1 MNNRINNTTIPTITE
16 IMGIDNACSQEEK
29 QALMS
34 RIEQHKDKH
43 EYLDGAW
50 LFLQDHNNDF
60 TALKKFLASST
71 VLNYTKINKRTHK
84 LKYAS
89 AAAIVLFLFLGKFS
103 YDKWMYK
110 TTLKDYTFEDN
121 SIAVFA
127 TGTNNA
133 LQKDALINAYKT
145 ENTKQG
151 IELFEKINSNNY
163 TDTLSYIAGLLYL
176 NNKEYSKS
184 IAQFKRIQKASIY
197 ATKAQYFMA
206 IDLIYL
212 NKKVEAKDILKNI
225 QTEDDEYL
233 SAKTNSLLNEALIW
247 K

>member
-1 MNNRINNTTIPTITE
+1 MNHLINNTTIPTITE
-16 IMGIDNACSQEEK
+16 IMALESTCSQEEK
-29 QALMS
+29 QAMMR
-34 RIEQHKDKH
+34 RIELHKDEH

-60 TALKKFLASST
+60 TALKKFLAST
-71 VLNYTKINKRTHK
+71 TALNYAKTNKHARTR
-84 LKYAS
+84 KYAG
-89 AAAIVLFLFLGKFS
+89 AAAILLVLILGKLS
-103 YDKWMYK
+103 YNKWIYQ
-110 TTLKDYTFEDN
+110 TTLKEFVFADN

-127 TGTNNA
+127 TSTNNA

-151 IELFEKINSNNY
+151 IELFEKLDSNNY

-184 IAQFKRIQKASIY
+184 IVQLRRIHSTSIY
-197 ATKAQYFMA
+197 RNKAMYFMS

-212 NKKVEAKDILKNI
+212 NKKEEAKDILRSI

-233 SAKTNSLLNEALIW
+233 SIKTTSLLNEVLIW

>member
-1 MNNRINNTTIPTITE
+1 MNHLINNTTITE
-16 IMGIDNACSQEEK
+16 IMALESTCSQEEK
-29 QALMS
+29 QAMMR
-34 RIEQHKDKH
+34 RIELHKDEH

-60 TALKKFLASST
+60 TALKKFLASTT
-71 VLNYTKINKRTHK
+71 VLNYTETNKHDRT
-84 LKYAS
+84 LKYAG
-89 AAAIVLFLFLGKFS
+89 AAAILLVLILGKLS
-103 YDKWMYK
+103 YNKWIYQ
-110 TTLKDYTFEDN
+110 TTLIEFVFADN

-127 TGTNNA
+127 TSTNNA

-145 ENTKQG
+145 ENIKQG
-151 IELFEKINSNNY
+151 IEIFEKLDSNNH

-184 IAQFKRIQKASIY
+184 IAQFKRIHTTSMYRNKAM
-197 ATKAQYFMA
+197 YFMS

-212 NKKVEAKDILKNI
+212 NKKEEAKVMLRSI

-233 SAKTNSLLNEALIW
+233 SAKTTSLLNEVLIW

>member
-1 MNNRINNTTIPTITE
+1 MNHLINNTTIPTITE
-16 IMGIDNACSQEEK
+16 IMALESTCSQEEK
-29 QALMS
+29 QAMMR
-34 RIEQHKDKH
+34 RIELHKDEH

-60 TALKKFLASST
+60 TALKKFLSSTT
-71 VLNYTKINKRTHK
+71 VLNHAKTNKHART
-84 LKYAS
+84 LKYAG
-89 AAAIVLFLFLGKFS
+89 AAAILLVLILGKLS
-103 YDKWMYK
+103 YNKWIYQ
-110 TTLKDYTFEDN
+110 TTLKEFVFTDN

-127 TGTNNA
+127 TSTNDA

-151 IELFEKINSNNY
+151 IEIFEKLDSNNY

-184 IAQFKRIQKASIY
+184 IAQFKRIHTTSMYRNKAM
-197 ATKAQYFMA
+197 YFMS

-212 NKKVEAKDILKNI
+212 NKKEEAKVMLRSI

-233 SAKTNSLLNEALIW
+233 SAKTSSLLNEVLIW